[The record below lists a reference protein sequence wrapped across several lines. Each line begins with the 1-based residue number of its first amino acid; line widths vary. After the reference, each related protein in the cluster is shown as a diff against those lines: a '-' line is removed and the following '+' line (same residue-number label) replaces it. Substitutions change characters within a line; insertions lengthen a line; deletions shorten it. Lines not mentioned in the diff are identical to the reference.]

1 MFDKMWMVRAGTATY
16 LMDEFEN
23 RLCDN
28 LDNDTKTL
36 VPLVKLC

>member
-1 MFDKMWMVRAGTATY
+1 MCMVRAGRGAY

-28 LDNDTKTL
+28 LDNDTKAL
-36 VPLVKLC
+36 VPLVKLYWPA